1 LQRYTYSSYAAH
13 IPKQHTIIHTEVE
26 TKTIS
31 SSTMQ
36 PYSYA
41 PKELVKSYDSM
52 KENGGWWDSS
62 IDNSTDNSK
71 VPKEQEAAQNGDDDT
86 IIVAAVQL
94 TGSGLARSDIVG
106 YCQRA
111 EQAVIDACTGGTSSD
126 TKRAAQM
133 VLLPELFCGP
143 YFCQSIH
150 NDLFDLADP
159 IYTTNGDGTVMDN
172 ILIQRMQ
179 YIAKLYNVVLPIS
192 IYEKFNNIYYNTVVM
207 IDNDG
212 SIVGIP
218 YRKSH
223 IPNAVG
229 YHEKFYFS
237 PGDSGLQ
244 VYDTAVGK
252 IGVGICWDQWF
263 PEVARILVLKGAE
276 LLVYPTAIGNEPEM
290 PEWDSSMH
298 WQRVMQG
305 HSASNFVPVIAA
317 NRYGTEILLND
328 FVDDDSPT
336 TEQQRMTFY
345 GKSFITDYT
354 GDKIAEVVVAP
365 EDGESLDDGESIRTK
380 GYSIITAPI
389 HMSYNQKQRRI
400 FGCFR
405 DRRPD
410 LYHSILSMDGVYKPS
425 SK

>member
-1 LQRYTYSSYAAH
+1 MIRSKSKVKL
-13 IPKQHTIIHTEVE
+13 
-26 TKTIS
+26 
-31 SSTMQ
+31 TMQ

-41 PKELVKSYDSM
+41 PKEVVKSYQNM
-52 KENGGWWDSS
+52 KENGGWWDTAT
-62 IDNSTDNSK
+62 IDDNTIPKHQQKTVKPCDDTDDT
-71 VPKEQEAAQNGDDDT
+71 GT

-94 TGSGLARSDIVG
+94 TGSGLCRSDIAG

-111 EQAVIDACTGGTSSD
+111 EQAIMEACTVGTT
-126 TKRAAQM
+126 TKPAAQL
-133 VLLPELFCGP
+133 VVLPELFCGP

-159 IYTTNGDGTVMDN
+159 IYSTNIGDGTVINN

-192 IYEKFNNIYYNTVVM
+192 IYEKCNNIYYNTVVM
-207 IDNDG
+207 IDSDG
-212 SIVGIP
+212 TIVGIP

-244 VYDTAVGK
+244 VYDTSVGK
-252 IGVGICWDQWF
+252 IGIGICWDQWF

-276 LLVYPTAIGNEPEM
+276 LLIYPTAIGNEPEM
-290 PEWDSSMH
+290 PEWDSSRQ

-305 HSASNFVPVIAA
+305 HSAANFVPVIAA
-317 NRYGTEILLND
+317 NRYGTEILL
-328 FVDDDSPT
+328 DDVLDGDSSI
-336 TEQQRMTFY
+336 TERQRMTFY

-354 GDKIAEVVVAP
+354 GDKIAEVVITT
-365 EDGESLDDGESIRTK
+365 ENDECDGNINDSGTTGSASADILTK
-380 GYSIITAPI
+380 GYCIITAPI
-389 HMSYNQKQRRI
+389 HVSYNQKQRRI

-410 LYHSILSMDGVYKPS
+410 LYHTILSMDGIYKPS
-425 SK
+425 STSTSNK

>member
-1 LQRYTYSSYAAH
+1 M
-13 IPKQHTIIHTEVE
+13 P
-26 TKTIS
+26 
-31 SSTMQ
+31 
-36 PYSYA
+36 PYSYI
-41 PKELVKSYDSM
+41 PKELVKSYNSM
-52 KENGGWWDSS
+52 KSNGGWWDTTTG
-62 IDNSTDNSK
+62 DGAGNSNI
-71 VPKEQEAAQNGDDDT
+71 PKPHGTFKNGQDDDDDDDDT

-94 TGSGLARSDIVG
+94 TGSGLSRSDIVG

-111 EQAVIDACTGGTSSD
+111 EQAVVEACTGTSAES
-126 TKRAAQM
+126 TTRAAQ
-133 VLLPELFCGP
+133 VVVLPELFCGP

-159 IYTTNGDGTVMDN
+159 INNDNGQGTIIDN

-179 YIAKLYNVVLPIS
+179 YIAKRYNVVLPIS
-192 IYEKFNNIYYNTVVM
+192 IYEKFHNIYYNTVVM
-207 IDNDG
+207 IDSDG
-212 SIVGIP
+212 TIVGIP

-237 PGDSGLQ
+237 PGDTGLQ
-244 VYDTAVGK
+244 VYDTSVGK

-276 LLVYPTAIGNEPEM
+276 LLIYPTAIGNEPEM

-328 FVDDDSPT
+328 TVDDDSPPS
-336 TEQQRMTFY
+336 EQQRMTFY

-354 GDKIAEVVVAP
+354 GEKIAEVVITS
-365 EDGESLDDGESIRTK
+365 EDEEFTDDSTSSAIANICTK
-380 GYSIITAPI
+380 GYSIITAPV
-389 HMSYNQKQRRI
+389 HMSFNQKQRRI

-410 LYHSILSMDGVYKPS
+410 LYDTILSMDGKYKP
-425 SK
+425 K